1 MSHWSLA
8 MGMEPVIISGLVQG
22 LGMGLIFIPLNTM
35 AFATIAPQH
44 RTDGSS
50 LLNLSRSIGASVGI
64 SVVTTLLGAN
74 TQTSHEDLAAHITSS
89 SVGLLDPST
98 SDRFGIAGEAA
109 MAMVNAEINRQAAMI
124 AYIDAF
130 WLMLWVTSSEGRR
143 GGKECVSTLRSGW
156 SP

>member
-50 LLNLSRSIGASVGI
+50 LLNLSRSIGASVGL
-64 SVVTTLLGAN
+64 SVVTNLLGAN
-74 TQTSHEDLAAHITSS
+74 TPTSHEALAAPLTSS
-89 SVGLLDPST
+89 SELGRAAWR
-98 SDRFGIAGEAA
+98 DR
-109 MAMVNAEINRQAAMI
+109 VCQ
-124 AYIDAF
+124 
-130 WLMLWVTSSEGRR
+130 
-143 GGKECVSTLRSGW
+143 
-156 SP
+156 

>member
-50 LLNLSRSIGASVGI
+50 LLNLLRSIGASVGI
-64 SVVTTLLGAN
+64 SVVTTLPRAN
-74 TQTSHEDLAAHITSS
+74 PQTSHEDLAAHITTR
-89 SVGLLDPST
+89 SVGLPDPST
-98 SDRFGIAGEAA
+98 SARFGIAGVATLA
-109 MAMVNAEINRQAAMI
+109 MGQVARQRQETLLASHDDFQPI
-124 AYIDAF
+124 
-130 WLMLWVTSSEGRR
+130 VGGER
-143 GGKECVSTLRSGW
+143 GVA
-156 SP
+156 